1 MKVCV
6 IGLGTIGEP
15 TAEHIHKHGFNV
27 IGYDIIKKNLEDIET
42 FVDWRQVPPCS
53 IYVVTVT
60 SDRVEDVCKLIS
72 KRDKKSFVLIESTV
86 PVGTCRNIAKNH
98 GLINVAHCPHRFWS
112 EDPVN
117 HGIKQ
122 LRVIGAINQECL
134 EAAHKFYAKLDIT
147 LHACSSIE
155 VAELTKISENA
166 YRYVQI
172 AFAEELKMICEE
184 HNIPFEETREACN
197 TKWNI
202 DLLEAR
208 DGISGLCLPQ
218 DIRFLNR
225 LSRQLSVLDGA
236 IVSNRH
242 YKRRLKNEM

>member
-6 IGLGTIGEP
+6 IGLGTIGTP
-15 TAEHIHKHGFNV
+15 AATHILNCGFQV
-27 IGYDIIKKNLEDIET
+27 IGYDIAEKRLKGIET
-42 FVDWRQVPPCS
+42 FTEWKKVPACT
-53 IYVVTVT
+53 IYVVAVN
-60 SDRVEDVCKLIS
+60 SDRVEIACNLIA
-72 KRDKKSFVLIESTV
+72 KRDKSAYVLIESTV
-86 PVGTCRNIAKNH
+86 PVGTCRKIAENYGLVNI
-98 GLINVAHCPHRFWS
+98 VHCPHRFWE
-112 EDPVN
+112 EDSAN

-122 LRVIGAINQECL
+122 LRVIGAINQKCL
-134 EAAHKFYAKLDIT
+134 ETAHRFYRKLDIP
-147 LHACSSIE
+147 LHVCSSIE

-218 DIRFLNR
+218 DIQFLNR

-242 YKRRLKNEM
+242 YKRKIRGK